1 MGAVLAA
8 GRQGL
13 LMLAAW
19 SLLRVAI
26 SQSAASLSA
35 AAPAQDRPQR
45 SAAAA
50 DDSSDGGGGYFDDSD
65 DDGGLL
71 MGGPSSS
78 KRAGGGGAMG
88 DSEEEDG
95 MGMGTGMVVDLGW
108 LNRRLVSRTWE
119 HASVHLMLQV

>member
-1 MGAVLAA
+1 M
-8 GRQGL
+8 

-26 SQSAASLSA
+26 SQSAASLA
-35 AAPAQDRPQR
+35 VAAPAQDRPQR
-45 SAAAA
+45 SAAA
-50 DDSSDGGGGYFDDSD
+50 DSDSDGGGGYFDDSD

-71 MGGPSSS
+71 MGGPSGR
-78 KRAGGGGAMG
+78 RAGGGGAMG
-88 DSEEEDG
+88 DSEEDEDG
-95 MGMGTGMVVDLGW
+95 LGMGRGMVVDFGW